1 MKMFK
6 WISEHLLSAATL
18 FLLAFIPLYPKLPL
32 LDVKN
37 TWVYVRAEDFVV
49 IFVLLILSFL
59 FFRRKITLKTPLTL
73 PIIMFWVVGGIA
85 TIHAMLLI
93 FPTVSNVFPNVA
105 FLSFLRRVEYLSLFF
120 VGFEAVKDKK
130 FLKYIVAVL
139 MLTLF
144 CVAVYGIGQKYLEF
158 PAYLTMNE
166 EFAKGAPITLSRLSR
181 VPSTFGGHYDLAA
194 YLVLIIPILLSLVFG
209 VRNIFVKA
217 LLLGVVSLG
226 FVVMFMT
233 VSRVSFF
240 VLLIS
245 LIGLL
250 FFQKKKLIVFLM
262 PVVIIFIV
270 FSLTFS
276 TTLLDRFGNTI
287 KEVDVLVDANT
298 GEAIGHVNEIES
310 KNFENKLIIRKYVR
324 AKDELIAAIRKDVED
339 PLVASSSAIFPF
351 SQLPLKV
358 LTLTSRDVSTG
369 ENLPQGTGY
378 INLLLSPVTQRPG
391 EIFYEKP
398 TTSEASKSAE
408 VLMIHGNFLIKRAAA
423 YDLSFTTRFQ
433 GEWPKAIEAFKK
445 NVFLGSGFSSVSLA
459 VDNNYLR
466 LLGEIG
472 LLGFV
477 SFLTIFLIIA
487 IYIKRILPNV
497 DSPIVRS
504 FVLGFAAGVVG
515 LAFNAIFIDVFEASK
530 VAFMLWLL
538 AGITLGTLHLYEKKS
553 INLYRDLKN
562 LATSNFA
569 IIFYLFIAV
578 VALFSPFL
586 GNFFTGDD
594 FTWLRWVTNCESC
607 SILEKISA
615 YFLDSN
621 GFFYRP
627 GTKVYFL
634 IAHSLFWLNQ
644 TVFHVISLLL
654 HFIVAVLVFFL
665 FKKVLGDL
673 RLSVLASFLFVV
685 LSSFSEAIFWISST
699 GFLFNAMFTLLSLIF
714 FIRWEEKRKK
724 IYIIATVISITLSL
738 LFHEVGVIAPILILL
753 YKFTIINSLSLV
765 GMFRKAHLMLFVPL
779 LLYLPLRLFAQ
790 SHWFSGDYSYN
801 LVKLP
806 FNLIGNMIG
815 YIFLTLFGAIS
826 LPLYQAARN
835 FSRENIIIFLILSFV
850 ILSVIGFI
858 VLVTRNAFDK
868 KDRQIIIFGSLF
880 FVISLLPFLGL
891 GNITSRY
898 GYLASIGLILLF
910 VLLLKKLYVYLLWS
924 GKEVAIS
931 GLVFILTLFSLLHIM
946 QIQQIHGDWYEAG
959 LQVRKFFVAIDAA
972 YTEPWSKTP
981 TDLYF
986 VNVPIR
992 TGEAWIFPVGLSDAV
1007 WFAFESKQ
1015 IRTNT
1020 PSSLESA
1027 LDYKANSKNAHVFR
1041 FNGNGGLEELA
1052 RGKNKEVIIINK
1064 K

>member
-1 MKMFK
+1 M
-6 WISEHLLSAATL
+6 LLVATL
-18 FLLAFIPLYPKLPL
+18 FLLALIPLYPKLPL

-59 FFRRKITLKTPLTL
+59 FFRRRITLKTPLTL
-73 PIIMFWVVGGIA
+73 PIIMFWAVGGIA

-93 FPTVSNVFPNVA
+93 FPTAPNVFPNVA

-120 VGFEAVKDKK
+120 VGFEAMKDKK
-130 FLKYIVAVL
+130 FLNYVVIVLV
-139 MLTLF
+139 LTLF

-194 YLVLIIPILLSLVFG
+194 YLVLIIPILSSLVFG
-209 VRNIFVKA
+209 VRNIFIKA
-217 LLLGVVSLG
+217 LLLGVVALG

-262 PVVIIFIV
+262 PIVIIFII

-287 KEVDVLVDANT
+287 KEVDVLVDSNS
-298 GEAIGHVNEIES
+298 GEAIGHVKEIES
-310 KNFENKLIIRKYVR
+310 KIFEDKIIIKKYVQD
-324 AKDELIAAIRKDVED
+324 KDELVAAIRED
-339 PLVASSSAIFPF
+339 KNNILVASSSAIFPF
-351 SQLPLKV
+351 TQLPLKI
-358 LTLTSRDVSTG
+358 LSLTSRDVSTG

-378 INLLLSPVTQRPG
+378 INLSLSPVTQRPG

-398 TTSEASKSAE
+398 AFSEASKSAE

-433 GEWPKAIEAFKK
+433 GEWPRAIEAFKK

-466 LLGEIG
+466 ILGEIG

-477 SFLTIFLIIA
+477 SFLTIFLITG
-487 IYIKRILPNV
+487 IYIKRVLPEV
-497 DSPIVRS
+497 DSPIVKS
-504 FVLGFAAGVVG
+504 FILGFAAGVVG

-553 INLYRDLKN
+553 INLYKDLKK

-578 VALFSPFL
+578 VALLSPFL

-594 FTWLRWVTNCESC
+594 FTWLRWVTDCENC
-607 SILEKISA
+607 SILKKFSA

-627 GTKVYFL
+627 GTKIYFL
-634 IAHSLFWLNQ
+634 IVHSLFWLNQ
-644 TVFHVISLLL
+644 TVFHAISLLL

-665 FKKVLGDL
+665 FKKVLGSL
-673 RLSVLASFLFVV
+673 KLSALASFLFVT

-714 FIRWEEKRKK
+714 FIHWEEKRKK

-753 YKFTIINSLSLV
+753 YKFTIINSLSV
-765 GMFRKAHLMLFVPL
+765 AGMFKKSYLMLFVPL

-801 LVKLP
+801 LIKLP
-806 FNLIGNMIG
+806 LNLIGNMIG
-815 YIFLTLFGAIS
+815 YIFLTLFGAVS

-835 FSRENIIIFLILSFV
+835 FSRENIIVFLILSFV
-850 ILSVIGFI
+850 ILSVIGLI
-858 VLVTRNAFDK
+858 VRVTRNAFDK

-898 GYLASIGLILLF
+898 GYLASIGLILLL
-910 VLLLKKLYVYLLWS
+910 VLLLKKLYAYLLWS
-924 GKEVAIS
+924 SREIAIS
-931 GLVFILTLFSLLHIM
+931 GLIFILTLFSLLHIM
-946 QIQQIHGDWYEAG
+946 QIQQIHGDWHEAG
-959 LQVRKFFVAIDAA
+959 LQVRKFFVAIDDV
-972 YTEPWSKTP
+972 YIEPWSKTP

-1007 WFAFESKQ
+1007 WFAFESKY

-1027 LDYKANSKNAHVFR
+1027 LDYRANSKNAHVFR
-1041 FNGNGGLEELA
+1041 FNGSGGLEELA